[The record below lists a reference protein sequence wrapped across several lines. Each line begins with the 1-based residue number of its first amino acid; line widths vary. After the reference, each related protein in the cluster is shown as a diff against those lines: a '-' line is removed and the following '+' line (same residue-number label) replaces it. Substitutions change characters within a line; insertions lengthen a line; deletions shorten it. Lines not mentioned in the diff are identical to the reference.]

1 MTKFPLPPDTF
12 PRLVLP
18 QKDADEIEALST
30 MLVQKT
36 LAQYHEHAVVS
47 HEAVDELRWK
57 KVRQKDDIRVYKE
70 RSLKKQRSLSSS
82 ASSNRST
89 NNSGDGSLTSMLQ
102 GRSTELT
109 GYGDSVPVLMG
120 VGTIKGDLDDVMFG
134 VLNPTTEAMRV
145 KSTYA
150 DEGFLDGSVLATLVQ
165 PTREDP
171 LRSLTLRWC
180 VKRNPLIM
188 TPVVRMRDVVYIE
201 STGVAYIKSGERI
214 GYQLFHSVELPG
226 VRELT
231 SEYQLVRANVSICFL
246 YRQKTPDT
254 VDVFMRGVLN
264 PLGDVRPG
272 VSVIST
278 AEALVSVATNI
289 HVAQM
294 KKLMW
299 LLRTVKSVPSLA
311 APDGSSSNEDA
322 SHCRVCLQSLS
333 SSFALLASLKRRSSC
348 AACLEPICAKCSVV
362 KKLSFV
368 SPRSSRGDAVS
379 QAKFTF
385 CSRCVTRALE
395 ASTVAVA
402 LDELDDP
409 RATFVDDYFFLLRG
423 VADDGTPP
431 TSFSSNA
438 SR

>member
-1 MTKFPLPPDTF
+1 MTKFPLPLDTF

-30 MLVQKT
+30 LLVQKT

-47 HEAVDELRWK
+47 REAVDELRWK

-70 RSLKKQRSLSSS
+70 RSLKKQHSLSSS
-82 ASSNRST
+82 N
-89 NNSGDGSLTSMLQ
+89 GGLLTSMLQ
-102 GRSTELT
+102 GRSTELAS
-109 GYGDSVPVLMG
+109 YGDSVPVLMS
-120 VGTIKGDLDDVMFG
+120 VGTIEGDLDDVMFG
-134 VLNPTTEAMRV
+134 VLNPTTEAMRI

-150 DEGFLDGSVLATLVQ
+150 DEGFLDGSVLATLLQ

-188 TPVVRMRDVVYIE
+188 TPIVRMRDVVYIE
-201 STGVAYIKSGERI
+201 STGVAYTKSSERI

-231 SEYQLVRANVSICFL
+231 DEYQLVRANVSICFL

-264 PLGDVRPG
+264 PLGDVRPS

-278 AEALVSVATNI
+278 AEALVSVSTNI

-294 KKLMW
+294 KKLTW
-299 LLRTVKSVPSLA
+299 LLRTAKSMPSLSA
-311 APDGSSSNEDA
+311 LDESNDKDDA

-333 SSFALLASLKRRSSC
+333 PSFALLASLKRKSSC

-368 SPRSSRGDAVS
+368 SSRRRDGAVS

-395 ASTVAVA
+395 ASAVAVA
-402 LDELDDP
+402 LNELDDP
-409 RATFVDDYFFLLRG
+409 RATFDADYFFLLGG